1 MIDGVP
7 FGRPYLKRSTS
18 SRPAIRIPPR
28 KRRRTIISGWND
40 EFRDDEEDDADWP
53 DVNTGRKPTLLEE
66 DSIHSSDQGTVIRH
80 PTSGFED
87 VQGSDS
93 DADTSDIDPE
103 ELNEELKDL
112 REDLDAAEAQE
123 AADPESPRATR
134 SGRVSRLR
142 HRGPAQAAADSSP
155 SRASS
160 ASAAHPRSDS
170 VAEPSP
176 KSSKN
181 VRFQKVS
188 DSEDSVTSSVSD
200 ESEEAEESPEESSE
214 TEEESSSEEETE
226 SSSEAESTSEAE
238 SSDTSDASSSVSTTD
253 TSDTTS
259 VSDSESESEPE
270 RVSPPKPKVQP
281 KINPP
286 GKGSLRTKKSN
297 RRNKLRRRLA
307 KLKQLGYLPPN
318 ANFADLRAWEA
329 AHGGGGPLT
338 EVKDLGESRSSQARE
353 QSEFEARRQQLL
365 RQLESGGIDVD
376 GHSEKENI
384 PPRQGN
390 ENTLK
395 EPQGNAVAE
404 PVAEVAAD
412 ATVEETPETAKRRK
426 LDVAGSRRL
435 VFGSLGVKAPKSK
448 EDEEATRQKL
458 AGPPRPQALPQ
469 KDVEQAAD
477 EGTGSDLDE
486 NWQEK
491 LVVKATE
498 CVYEDINLNPP
509 GFPFKQRW
517 DAEAREMIRQRRN
530 NGNGGGNGKKK
541 RKRKNRDWQEEGWYD
556 GANEDYANGDAQL
569 EYDEQPSQ
577 VNGAAE
583 DTTGDQ
589 GAPSTDDL
597 PLLPDDLTSV
607 PDLVEDEVR
616 QGAIIA
622 FKQLDMSKATNW
634 QPQISKYRVA
644 EVDSVMEDGTI
655 SVRLAKRDRERRE
668 ENVNEDGVREYS
680 GFEMPG
686 FEDEVSEDDGF
697 RKVSFGELIE
707 PKLLRPAER
716 AAAQVEVNGKDA
728 SPSVN

>member
-1 MIDGVP
+1 M
-7 FGRPYLKRSTS
+7 
-18 SRPAIRIPPR
+18 
-28 KRRRTIISGWND
+28 
-40 EFRDDEEDDADWP
+40 
-53 DVNTGRKPTLLEE
+53 
-66 DSIHSSDQGTVIRH
+66 
-80 PTSGFED
+80 
-87 VQGSDS
+87 QGSES
-93 DADTSDIDPE
+93 DADTSDIDEE
-103 ELNEELKDL
+103 ELNEELKGL
-112 REDLDAAEAQE
+112 KEDLEAAEALE

-160 ASAAHPRSDS
+160 ASASHPRSDS
-170 VAEPSP
+170 VAEPST
-176 KSSKN
+176 KASKN

-188 DSEDSVTSSVSD
+188 DSEDSDSSSVSD
-200 ESEEAEESPEESSE
+200 ESDEPEESSE
-214 TEEESSSEEETE
+214 TEEESSSE
-226 SSSEAESTSEAE
+226 AESPSEAE
-238 SSDTSDASSSVSTTD
+238 SSDTSDASSSVVSTTD
-253 TSDTTS
+253 TSETSS

-270 RVSPPKPKVQP
+270 MVPPAKPKVQP
-281 KINPP
+281 KMNPP
-286 GKGSLRTKKSN
+286 GKGSAKTKKSN
-297 RRNKLRRRLA
+297 RRNKLRRRLK
-307 KLKQLGYLPPN
+307 KLKELGYLPPN

-329 AHGGGGPLT
+329 ANGSGGPLT

-376 GHSEKENI
+376 AHSEKENI
-384 PPRQGN
+384 PPRHGN
-390 ENTLK
+390 GNARK
-395 EPQGNAVAE
+395 EPHGNAE
-404 PVAEVAAD
+404 TEVAAD

-426 LDVAGSRRL
+426 LDVVSSRRL
-435 VFGSLGVKAPKSK
+435 LFGSLGVKAPKSK
-448 EDEEATRQKL
+448 EDEEAARQKL
-458 AGPPRPQALPQ
+458 AGPARPQSLQQ

-477 EGTGSDLDE
+477 EGTESDLDE

-517 DAEAREMIRQRRN
+517 DAEAREMIRQRKN
-530 NGNGGGNGKKK
+530 NENGGRNGKKK
-541 RKRKNRDWQEEGWYD
+541 RKRKYRDWQEEGWYD
-556 GANEDYANGDAQL
+556 GTNEDTNGDVQL

-577 VNGAAE
+577 INGALK

-607 PDLVEDEVR
+607 PDLVESEVR
-616 QGAIIA
+616 EGAIIA
-622 FKQLDMSKATNW
+622 FKQLDVSKATNW
-634 QPQISKYRVA
+634 QPQVSKYRVA

-668 ENVNEDGVREYS
+668 PNVNEDGVREYS

-686 FEDEVSEDDGF
+686 FEDEESEDDGF
-697 RKVSFGELIE
+697 RRVSFGELIE
-707 PKLLRPAER
+707 PKLLQPAER
-716 AAAQVEVNGKDA
+716 AAAAQVEVNGKDA
-728 SPSVN
+728 IPSVN